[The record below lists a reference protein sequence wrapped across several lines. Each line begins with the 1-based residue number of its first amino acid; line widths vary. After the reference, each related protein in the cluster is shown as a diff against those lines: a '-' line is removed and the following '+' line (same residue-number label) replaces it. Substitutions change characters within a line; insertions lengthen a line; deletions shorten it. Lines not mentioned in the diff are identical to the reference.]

1 MMMEPGQSKN
11 SVEEVEL
18 EEIGKRDS
26 NKASGEEIP
35 EEKDKEPEVEQTSV

>member
-18 EEIGKRDS
+18 EEIAGDNS
-26 NKASGEEIP
+26 TNTSGE
-35 EEKDKEPEVEQTSV
+35 DTEPELEQTRL

>member
-1 MMMEPGQSKN
+1 MMEPGQSKN

-35 EEKDKEPEVEQTSV
+35 EGKDKESEVEQTSV